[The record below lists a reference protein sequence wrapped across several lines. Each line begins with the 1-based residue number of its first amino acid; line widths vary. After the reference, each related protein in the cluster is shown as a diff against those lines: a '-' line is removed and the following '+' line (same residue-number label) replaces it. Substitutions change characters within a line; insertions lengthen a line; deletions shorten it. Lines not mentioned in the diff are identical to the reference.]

1 MPCPVYSFE
10 YQNILTFLFY
20 LVIFF
25 SEVTAVRQSAKQQAA
40 PGKELS
46 MNTLRKIYCRAFQKA
61 FHIAIPFLPYRKPK
75 IAGSVKELP
84 EIIMRHKCTHVLI
97 ITDGGIMKLGL
108 TRRLEKALKEAGI
121 PYTIYDKTVANPTT
135 VNVREALE
143 LYHKEDC
150 DAIIGFGGGSSMDC
164 AKAVGACAV
173 KPNQSLAQMK
183 GILKV
188 HKKLP
193 LLMAVPTTAGTGSET
208 TLAAVITDADTR
220 YKYAINDFP
229 LIPRYAVLDPKVTLS
244 LPPFITATTG
254 MDALTHA
261 VEAYIGN
268 STTIDTRRD
277 ALKAIKLIFE
287 NIDIAYEHG
296 DNIQARR
303 NMLHASF
310 YAGCAF
316 TKSYVGYVHAV
327 AHSLGGQYNVPHG
340 LANAILLPLVL
351 REYGSC
357 IDKKLHRLAIAAGLA
372 DKNTPDHEA
381 AELFIRA
388 IEEMKERLG
397 IVNIVKEIQET
408 DILKLAH
415 YADKEANPLYPVPK
429 LMDASELEKFYYM
442 LMSLTSKENTSEAEK

>member
-1 MPCPVYSFE
+1 
-10 YQNILTFLFY
+10 
-20 LVIFF
+20 
-25 SEVTAVRQSAKQQAA
+25 
-40 PGKELS
+40 

-75 IAGSVKELP
+75 IAGSVRELP

-135 VNVREALE
+135 VNVCEALE
-143 LYHKEDC
+143 LYHKEGC

-277 ALKAIKLIFE
+277 ALKAVKLIFE

-357 IDKKLHRLAIAAGLA
+357 IDKKLHKLAIAAGLA

-388 IEEMKERLG
+388 IEAMKERFG
-397 IVNIVKEIQET
+397 IVNIVKELQET
-408 DILKLAH
+408 DIPKLAH

-442 LMSLTSKENTSEAEK
+442 LMSLTSEKGDCVL

>member
-1 MPCPVYSFE
+1 
-10 YQNILTFLFY
+10 
-20 LVIFF
+20 
-25 SEVTAVRQSAKQQAA
+25 
-40 PGKELS
+40 

-84 EIIMRHKCTHVLI
+84 EIIMRHKCTHVLL
-97 ITDGGIMKLGL
+97 ITDGGIRKLGL

-143 LYHKEDC
+143 LYHREGC

-164 AKAVGACAV
+164 AKAVGACSV

-277 ALKAIKLIFE
+277 ALKAVKLIFE

-310 YAGCAF
+310 YSGCAF

-357 IDKKLHRLAIAAGLA
+357 IDKKLHKLAIAAGLA

-388 IEEMKERLG
+388 IEEMKERFG
-397 IVNIVKEIQET
+397 IVNIVNEIQET
-408 DILKLAH
+408 DIPKLAH

-442 LMSLTSKENTSEAEK
+442 LMSLTSEKGDCVL

>member
-1 MPCPVYSFE
+1 
-10 YQNILTFLFY
+10 
-20 LVIFF
+20 
-25 SEVTAVRQSAKQQAA
+25 
-40 PGKELS
+40 
-46 MNTLRKIYCRAFQKA
+46 MNTLRKIYCRAFRKA

-97 ITDGGIMKLGL
+97 ITDSGIMKLGL

-143 LYHKEDC
+143 LYHKEGC

-277 ALKAIKLIFE
+277 ALKAVKLIFE

-372 DKNTPDHEA
+372 DKNTPDYEA
-381 AELFIRA
+381 AELFIRS
-388 IEEMKERLG
+388 IEEMKERFG

-408 DILKLAH
+408 DIPKLAH